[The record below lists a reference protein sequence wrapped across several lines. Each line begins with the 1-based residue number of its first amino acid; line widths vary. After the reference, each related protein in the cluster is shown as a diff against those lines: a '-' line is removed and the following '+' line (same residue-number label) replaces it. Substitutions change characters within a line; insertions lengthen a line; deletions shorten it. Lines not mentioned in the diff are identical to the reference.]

1 MDKLKLEEFGTNIL
15 GQNKSTRTLSCWLN
29 VLKIGDLGGEMTVH
43 ERELGEDT
51 ERRSQ
56 SRRRQ
61 KDKEELEV
69 IPKINNLLNSYAR
82 HCK

>member
-15 GQNKSTRTLSCWLN
+15 GQNKSTRTLSCCLN

-51 ERRSQ
+51 EREARAEGD
-56 SRRRQ
+56 R
-61 KDKEELEV
+61 
-69 IPKINNLLNSYAR
+69 KIKRNLKSFLKSTFIKFLY
-82 HCK
+82 